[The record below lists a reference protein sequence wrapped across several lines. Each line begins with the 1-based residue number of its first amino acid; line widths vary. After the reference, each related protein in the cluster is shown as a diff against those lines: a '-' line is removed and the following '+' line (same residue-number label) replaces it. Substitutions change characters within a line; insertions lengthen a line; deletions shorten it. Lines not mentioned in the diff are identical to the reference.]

1 MKRGVFVFFGTLSAT
16 TTLTRHDSN
25 SLSKVT
31 NNTMRNILSLT
42 ATLSILLFSPGLFA
56 DDETG
61 KQGKP
66 APKAPD
72 VSEKKSPEPKFR
84 AKNPK
89 RPDISEK
96 VVPEKSKETAPTPP
110 DISEKPNA
118 EKAKS
123 TKPKAKNAPKAKEE
137 SKAAPKDKSLEELRK
152 DIERRKKALFEEEE
166 ALNKSVG
173 AGPSD
178 EEEFED
184 PYEPWD
190 GLGLFREERERVKG
204 DLLYWTKKRD
214 KFIAANKGFLDE
226 DKEEELKELE
236 KTVEAHREALHL
248 DKYWYSVEGYRGG
261 SFLRYEYHRNRDF
274 NKHVDDN
281 DQRVPF
287 RILPGLTLYAK
298 DIGSITAV
306 ASLSRTWGANK
317 ARDRAQDHLDIYE
330 LYVSPFFLH
339 TDHYEITP
347 KIGRQALRFGS
358 ERVLGDNNFFVFNRS
373 FDAIS
378 INYTGKKLD
387 WSLFA
392 GRPVQRRD
400 LNDRRGNDPDQR
412 ESLFGTYFTYK
423 SSKKLTVEL
432 YALRKQ
438 NTQRFA
444 GASGLDP
451 DATTVVTGGSRIIYK
466 GSKSKS
472 GRVIGINGEIIYQR
486 GRVNG
491 DPHESAAAAAEIT
504 YSFFY
509 EPLTEEEKEALP
521 PTVAYEADQVHY
533 LQLAFGVDWAKGDDS
548 PGNRRSKTFQPVYPS
563 PHLFQGSADVLG
575 FQNLYDFHAS
585 MTFQFRGD
593 VKEDGFG
600 VNSLSVKY
608 HLFHRDKNESN
619 AFGINGAPLVAA
631 PNGRGSHDL
640 GQELD
645 ISVRVFKF
653 FSVGYS
659 RFFPGRYLRRN
670 GFKDPVDY
678 FYIAVG
684 GR

>member
-1 MKRGVFVFFGTLSAT
+1 MKRGVFVFLGTTKAQA
-16 TTLTRHDSN
+16 TLTPHDTN
-25 SLSKVT
+25 SPKKVT
-31 NNTMRNILSLT
+31 NNTMKNILSLT
-42 ATLSILLFSPGLFA
+42 ATLSLLVFSPALFA
-56 DDETG
+56 QDETAE
-61 KQGKP
+61 KAKDS
-66 APKAPD
+66 PKA
-72 VSEKKSPEPKFR
+72 
-84 AKNPK
+84 
-89 RPDISEK
+89 PDISEK
-96 VVPEKSKETAPTPP
+96 KDPQKFRVKTPKAPDISEKKVPEKPKSPAPP
-110 DISEKPNA
+110 DISEKPKA
-118 EKAKS
+118 ENPK
-123 TKPKAKNAPKAKEE
+123 TVKPKAAEPKG
-137 SKAAPKDKSLEELRK
+137 KAEPKDKSLEELKR
-152 DIERRKKALFEEEE
+152 DIERRKKALFEEKE

-173 AGPSD
+173 VRPNK
-178 EEEFED
+178 EFEFQD
-184 PYEPWD
+184 PYVPWD
-190 GLGLFREERERVKG
+190 GQGLFREERQRLKG

-214 KFIAANKGFLDE
+214 KYIAANKGFLDE
-226 DKEEELKELE
+226 EKEEALKDLE

-298 DIGSITAV
+298 DIGSITAI
-306 ASLSRTWGANK
+306 AAISRTWGANK
-317 ARDRAQDHLDIYE
+317 ARDRPQDHLDLYE
-330 LYVSPFFLH
+330 LYISPFFLH
-339 TDHYEITP
+339 TDNYEITP

-373 FDAIS
+373 FDALS

-392 GRPVQRRD
+392 GRPVKRRD
-400 LNDRRGNDPDQR
+400 LNDRHGNDPDRR
-412 ESLFGTYFTYK
+412 ENLFGTYFTYK

-438 NTQRFA
+438 NTRRFV
-444 GASGLDP
+444 GVSGFDP
-451 DATTVVTGGSRIIYK
+451 DTSTVFTGGGRVIYK
-466 GSKSKS
+466 GQRNES
-472 GRVIGINGEIIYQR
+472 GRVVGINGELIYQR

-491 DPHESAAAAAEIT
+491 DPHESAAAAWEIT
-504 YSFFY
+504 YSFLY
-509 EPLTEEEKEALP
+509 DPLPEEMKEGLP
-521 PTVAYEADQVHY
+521 PSVAYDADQVHY
-533 LQLAFGVDWAKGDDS
+533 FQFALGVDWAKGDDS

-600 VNSLSVKY
+600 VNALSVKY
-608 HLFHRDKNESN
+608 HLFHRDSNESN
-619 AFGINGAPLVAA
+619 VFGVNGAPIVAA
-631 PNGRGSHDL
+631 PNGRGSHDV
-640 GQELD
+640 GQEVD
-645 ISVRVFKF
+645 VSIRVFKF
-653 FSVGYS
+653 FRVGYS

-670 GFKDPVDY
+670 GLKDPVDY